1 MCEGGRKWREYVRWM
16 WRSGGWRMKGED
28 EGRDAMVV
36 YLLFVQFV
44 GPSLDGS
51 LHK

>member
-1 MCEGGRKWREYVRWM
+1 MEGVCEVDVEEWRVEDE
-16 WRSGGWRMKGED
+16 KGED
-28 EGRDAMVV
+28 EGRDMMVV
-36 YLLFVQFV
+36 YLHFVQFV

>member
-1 MCEGGRKWREYVRWM
+1 MEGECEVDVEEWRVVGKVEN
-16 WRSGGWRMKGED
+16 
-28 EGRDAMVV
+28 EGRDVMVIH
-36 YLLFVQFV
+36 LHFVQFV